1 MEGGASASADPYP
14 DQEPDDGYVDDGEE
28 FDYET
33 FEDEEDGD
41 EDDKDEEEAYW
52 DEDNYLLPVDPS
64 TARQPGD
71 AKRPSWRNTNYNYNA
86 NAVSRPAPVHSSVQP
101 PGVLSHRT
109 DTRHKLLGGRGVG
122 YLYRSG
128 PAVVIRHPERVRTAD
143 SGPAQSVVS
152 RFGER
157 TRLPLCPGA
166 GSEPPGW
173 RKGRGVWHEPHKA
186 GRTRWRKPG
195 NVNNNRNTLT
205 DPTESLMSLTDVDVS
220 LAPHGIGSASSDAG
234 RPVKRRPDG
243 GPARGSTPTDGRG
256 TVCLP
261 GETRHSAPGHSESA
275 ATTPKATNTGV
286 RLTSPTSSR
295 AAEAMAGVT
304 GDTCLPADTRR
315 RLLPVPSDHCLRTH
329 VTTSDVRGRTGNS
342 VDLLEVFSFGRP
354 AAADD
359 VDAREVFKRLSGP
372 VDACPADTDLTF
384 DGHSVERPVDDVD
397 IARML
402 VAGDADV
409 ARLAND
415 NTIRVLVTS
424 PQ

>member
-1 MEGGASASADPYP
+1 MEGGASASADPYW

-33 FEDEEDGD
+33 FEDEEDDD
-41 EDDKDEEEAYW
+41 EDDEDEEEAYW
-52 DEDNYLLPVDPS
+52 DEDNYLLPVDPR

-101 PGVLSHRT
+101 PGVLSRRT
-109 DTRHKLLGGRGVG
+109 DARHKLLGGRGVG

-143 SGPAQSVVS
+143 NGPAQS
-152 RFGER
+152 
-157 TRLPLCPGA
+157 
-166 GSEPPGW
+166 GW

-205 DPTESLMSLTDVDVS
+205 DPTESLMSLNDVDVS
-220 LAPHGIGSASSDAG
+220 LAPHGIGSASPDAG

-243 GPARGSTPTDGRG
+243 EPVRGSTPTDGRRTPMPA

-295 AAEAMAGVT
+295 ATEAMAGVT
-304 GDTCLPADTRR
+304 GDICLPADTRR

-329 VTTSDVRGRTGNS
+329 VTTSDVRSRTGNS

-359 VDAREVFKRLSGP
+359 VDAREVFKQVSGP

-384 DGHSVERPVDDVD
+384 DGDSVERPVDDVD

-409 ARLAND
+409 VRLASD